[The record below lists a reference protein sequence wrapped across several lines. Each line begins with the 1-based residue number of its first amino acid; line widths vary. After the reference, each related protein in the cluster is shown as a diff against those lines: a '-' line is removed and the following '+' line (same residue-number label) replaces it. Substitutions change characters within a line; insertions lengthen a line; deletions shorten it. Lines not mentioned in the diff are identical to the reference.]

1 MRYIKT
7 VIAMIKLKL
16 PLATLLATAL
26 VVSCD
31 NAKQG
36 SKPEYAGDKIVR
48 IAEIEVDSTYLDEY
62 KSILKEES
70 EASVRL
76 EPGVICIFPTLQKDH
91 PTQVSILEIYANKE
105 AYQAHLKTPHFL
117 KYKTTTQ
124 NMVKSLRLIDMEALD
139 STTMA
144 FIFSK
149 LKQ

>member
-1 MRYIKT
+1 
-7 VIAMIKLKL
+7 MIKLKL

>member
-1 MRYIKT
+1 
-7 VIAMIKLKL
+7 MIKLKL

-26 VVSCD
+26 VVSCG

-36 SKPEYAGDKIVR
+36 SKVEYAGDKIVR

>member
-1 MRYIKT
+1 
-7 VIAMIKLKL
+7 MIKLKL

-26 VVSCD
+26 VVSCG

-36 SKPEYAGDKIVR
+36 SNAEYAGDKIVR

-105 AYQAHLKTPHFL
+105 AYHAHLKTPHFL

>member
-1 MRYIKT
+1 MT
-7 VIAMIKLKL
+7 KLKL
-16 PLATLLATAL
+16 PLTTLLATVL

-31 NAKQG
+31 NVKQDSRAG
-36 SKPEYAGDKIVR
+36 YAGDKIVR

-70 EASVRL
+70 ETSVRL
-76 EPGVICIFPTLQKDH
+76 EPGVICIFPMLQKDH

-139 STTMA
+139 STTTA

>member
-1 MRYIKT
+1 
-7 VIAMIKLKL
+7 MIKLKL

-31 NAKQG
+31 NTKQDSSAG
-36 SKPEYAGDKIVR
+36 YAGDKIVR

>member
-1 MRYIKT
+1 
-7 VIAMIKLKL
+7 MIKLKL
-16 PLATLLATAL
+16 PLVTLLAIAL

-36 SKPEYAGDKIVR
+36 SSAEYAGDKIVR

-76 EPGVICIFPTLQKDH
+76 EPGVICIFPMLQKGH

-124 NMVKSLRLIDMEALD
+124 NMVKSLRLIDTEALD
-139 STTMA
+139 STTTA

>member
-1 MRYIKT
+1 
-7 VIAMIKLKL
+7 MIKLKL

-36 SKPEYAGDKIVR
+36 SKAEYASDKIVR